1 MIIVSALWYVIL
13 KFCPLIFWKY
23 KLIRLWKELDMKEL
37 NWISYLVHWLTRKKP
52 DRIKSLTKRI
62 NVSEFNWPQ
71 PISRSII
78 PTGRA
83 YCSTLDFRSDEPFLG
98 NVTNSRRVV
107 RFLPR
112 TKKFHHEIKKN
123 LEWNSHHRPPI
134 WMSHWR
140 WVLNQLSATKN
151 TVKS

>member
-1 MIIVSALWYVIL
+1 
-13 KFCPLIFWKY
+13 
-23 KLIRLWKELDMKEL
+23 MKEL
-37 NWISYLVHWLTRKKP
+37 NWISSSSSLIKL
-52 DRIKSLTKRI
+52 DRIKNLTKCI

-107 RFLPR
+107 RFLTGAKIFSSR
-112 TKKFHHEIKKN
+112 NKEEFGEKFS
-123 LEWNSHHRPPI
+123 LEASNWDV
-134 WMSHWR
+134 R
-140 WVLNQLSATKN
+140 W
-151 TVKS
+151 

>member
-1 MIIVSALWYVIL
+1 MA
-13 KFCPLIFWKY
+13 
-23 KLIRLWKELDMKEL
+23 
-37 NWISYLVHWLTRKKP
+37 
-52 DRIKSLTKRI
+52 KRI

-107 RFLPR
+107 RFL
-112 TKKFHHEIKKN
+112 TEAKIFHQEIKKN
-123 LEWNSHHRPPI
+123 LE
-134 WMSHWR
+134 
-140 WVLNQLSATKN
+140 
-151 TVKS
+151 